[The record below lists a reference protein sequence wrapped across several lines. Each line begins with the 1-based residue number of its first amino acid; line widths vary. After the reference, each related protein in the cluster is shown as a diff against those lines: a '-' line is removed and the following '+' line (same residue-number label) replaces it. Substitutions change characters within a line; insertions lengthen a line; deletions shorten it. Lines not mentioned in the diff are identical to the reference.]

1 MAQYTAKI
9 IVLGAGPAGYTAA
22 IYAARAGLNPCLISG
37 FEEGGQLTMTS
48 NIENFPGFP
57 LGISGSELTEK
68 MKQQALNVGVTII
81 NDKVNGV
88 DLSQKPFILSSEN
101 GNCFQ
106 TQSLIIAT
114 GASAKWL
121 DYDAHKKYI
130 GKGLSTCATCDG
142 FFYKNKTVAVV
153 GGGNAAAEE
162 ALYLTNFASKVI
174 LVHRRGELR
183 AEKILQDRLFKN
195 PKIEI
200 AWNNVVYEI
209 LGDEQ
214 VSGVKLKNV
223 MTDEIKTVDLDGV
236 FLAIGYKP
244 NSEIFKKYLNLDDD
258 GYILTKPDSC
268 ATNIEGVFACGDV
281 KNKSFQQAVIA
292 AGTGAKAA
300 MEAQRYL
307 TSL

>member
-9 IVLGAGPAGYTAA
+9 IILGSGPAGYTAA

-48 NIENFPGFP
+48 MIENFPGFP
-57 LGISGSELTEK
+57 LGISGVELTDK
-68 MKQQALNVGVTII
+68 MKQQAVNVGVTII
-81 NDKVNGV
+81 NDKINEV

-106 TQSLIIAT
+106 TESLIVAT

-121 DYDAHKKYI
+121 DYQAHKKYI

-174 LVHRRGELR
+174 LVHRRAELR
-183 AEKILQDRLFKN
+183 AEKILQERLFKN

-209 LGDEQ
+209 FGDKQ

-223 MTDEIKTVDLDGV
+223 ITDEIKTVDLNGV

-258 GYILTKPDSC
+258 GYILTKPDSS
-268 ATNIEGVFACGDV
+268 ATNVEGVFACGDV

-292 AGTGAKAA
+292 AGTGAQAS